1 MEVRERRGKGTLIQL
16 GMSEKLNFDEALE
29 VALDYAFLFYNDRQ
43 DIIQVTKDKLID
55 NIGRENKE
63 LTVEEADKVRRK
75 VEKYL
80 GKQKK

>member
-1 MEVRERRGKGTLIQL
+1 
-16 GMSEKLNFDEALE
+16 MSEKLNFDEALE
-29 VALDYAFLFYNDRQ
+29 VALDYAFLFYNDRL